1 MNKIQKFP
9 NTVGAAIKTID
20 PTQGVST
27 DTVGLDTVLENL
39 AGGMMTQAY
48 KDYLDGILNGQKQQA
63 ANALFTRVVTD
74 TVPTYYV
81 DESTEANMTGT
92 RTILFKFDGSA
103 VDPSSANGLSPAYT
117 KTGTGSY
124 SYAITKSSAAP
135 AVTNIKYN
143 IPSGTYQGMTAD
155 VTGGNI
161 AGRAISANAIAYYGW
176 FSSNDIAQLA
186 TLFVAGNM
194 IGAGASFTSANK
206 FKRLTGAISGS
217 SVKHA
222 VDGTELYLWVI
233 TKGSVSAKDD
243 MQIEAMNQKTGTYGL
258 TSPLNAN
265 ISLSGYKVYISE
277 NKLNN
282 TATLKTTISL

>member
-9 NTVGAAIKTID
+9 KTVGDAIKTND

-27 DTVGLDTVLENL
+27 DTVGLNTVLENL

-81 DESTEANMTGT
+81 DETTEANMTGT
-92 RTILFKFDGSA
+92 RTILFKFNNVA

-117 KTGTGSY
+117 KSATGTY
-124 SYAITKSSAAP
+124 TYALTKASGAP
-135 AVTNIKYN
+135 GVTNIKYN
-143 IPSGTYQGMTAD
+143 IPSGTYQGMTASMANIGSKD
-155 VTGGNI
+155 VT
-161 AGRAISANAIAYYGW
+161 ASPIAYYGW

-194 IGAGASFTSANK
+194 IGASAAFSSANK

-243 MQIEAMNQKTGTYGL
+243 MQIEAMNQKSGTHSL
-258 TSPLNAN
+258 TSPMNGN
-265 ISLSGYKVYISE
+265 ITLSGYKVYISE